1 MTEAIPIRPGQGG
14 GILITGGAGFLGT
27 NIADKFASLGEEV
40 VIFDNL
46 SRAHVRENL
55 AWLTSRHPTKVSSI
69 IGDVRDVAAVMQA
82 VRGARAVIHL
92 AAQVAVTT
100 SVADP
105 VSDFEINARGTLN
118 VLEAVRKAAPEAPL
132 LFASTNKVYGK
143 LHGDDA
149 FVRQGSRYVSR
160 DPALACGFAEDT
172 PLQLYS
178 PYGCSKGCADQYVL
192 DYGRV
197 YGLRTA
203 VLRMSCLYGPHQYGS
218 EDQGWVAHFLIRAR
232 KGEPIA
238 IYGDGYQVRDVLY
251 VDDAVEAYRLGL
263 MQMDRV
269 AGQAFNLGGGPGNV
283 LSLNELLA
291 HIEEMD
297 GEKPQ
302 VSMHDWRPGDQL
314 WYVSDTGAFS
324 QATGWRADVA
334 VNDGLERLYR
344 WVGDRFGGQPNEA
357 VA

>member
-1 MTEAIPIRPGQGG
+1 MTQAVPIRAGQGA
-14 GILITGGAGFLGT
+14 ILITGGAGFLGT
-27 NIADKFASLGEEV
+27 NIADRFASLGEEV
-40 VIFDNL
+40 LIFDNL

-55 AWLTSRHPTKVSSI
+55 AWLQSRHPGKVSSL
-69 IGDVRDVAAVMQA
+69 IGDVRDAAAVTQA

-100 SVADP
+100 SLADP

-118 VLEAVRKAAPEAPL
+118 VLEAVRRAAPEAPL
-132 LFASTNKVYGK
+132 LFASTNKVYGM
-143 LHGDDA
+143 LHGDEA
-149 FVRQGSRYVSR
+149 FVRQGSRYMPR
-160 DPALACGFAEDT
+160 DPALAGGFGEDT

-192 DYGRV
+192 DYSRV
-197 YGLRTA
+197 FGLRTA

-232 KGEPIA
+232 KREPIL

-251 VDDAVEAYRLGL
+251 VDDVVEAYRQCLA
-263 MQMDRV
+263 QMDKV
-269 AGQAFNLGGGPGNV
+269 NGHAFNLGGGPGNV

-291 HIEEMD
+291 QIERMD
-297 GEKPQ
+297 GKRPQ
-302 VSMHDWRPGDQL
+302 VSLHDWRPGDQL
-314 WYVSDTGAFS
+314 WYVSDTSAFS
-324 QATGWRADVA
+324 RVTGWRAGVSVDQGLGRLHGWVA
-334 VNDGLERLYR
+334 
-344 WVGDRFGGQPNEA
+344 DRFGQRRGEA